1 MAGGVRRWRFKP
13 RDAAGAER
21 TGPAGTNLRRIT
33 FFVKIACPA
42 TAPRH
47 TVRPLRRHVS
57 VFALVL
63 AWLFANG
70 AVWNI
75 VQVVAWAK
83 MFQDYAQVMPVDEA
97 LRVTFEG
104 EACQLCHVAQSG
116 ADAAREQLPQSD
128 SFGGGDRLLLAF
140 QAAPVVVVTAPDFA
154 WPGLVHEAGLTRT
167 DAVPVPPPR
176 A

>member
-1 MAGGVRRWRFKP
+1 MRV
-13 RDAAGAER
+13 
-21 TGPAGTNLRRIT
+21 
-33 FFVKIACPA
+33 
-42 TAPRH
+42 
-47 TVRPLRRHVS
+47 LRRHVS

-116 ADAAREQLPQSD
+116 ADTAREQLPQSD
-128 SFGGGDRLLLAF
+128 SFGGSDRLLLAF

-154 WPGLVHEAGLTRT
+154 WPGLVHEAGLKRT

-176 A
+176 V

>member
-1 MAGGVRRWRFKP
+1 MAGGVRRWRCKP

-21 TGPAGTNLRRIT
+21 LGHAAVNLSRI
-33 FFVKIACPA
+33 KLRWESACPA
-42 TAPRH
+42 RPPRA
-47 TVRPLRRHVS
+47 TVRGLRRHVS